1 MLKRL
6 ALLALAAASPALADD
21 PMSAAEF
28 EAYVTGK
35 TLFYSHLGVEYG
47 VEQYLPGRRV
57 KWAFLDGDCRD
68 GRWYQQDDMIC
79 FTYEG
84 DIARN
89 AGAFSNKTTPSAR
102 NSPTATHRSSFTR
115 PPRAT
120 SPCIAAAPRSAPDP
134 QSRPQPGTTRR
145 VEALL

>member
-84 DIARN
+84 DIGTQCWRFFEQDDAIRAEFAN
-89 AGAFSNKTTPSAR
+89 SDAQIELYEAAESDEPMYCRGPKVGA
-102 NSPTATHRSSFTR
+102 
-115 PPRAT
+115 
-120 SPCIAAAPRSAPDP
+120 
-134 QSRPQPGTTRR
+134 
-145 VEALL
+145 